1 MITAEIINDGN
12 DQRTTEVS
20 KEMHNMN
27 AKRKR
32 KRCLAIEAV
41 HQFIFVCGAMGIF
54 VYKYPYS
61 AEQDEPLMW
70 QDKCIFLEAQSK
82 KKSNMCLMKSV
93 KL

>member
-20 KEMHNMN
+20 KEMHNMI

-41 HQFIFVCGAMGIF
+41 LQCINSYLCVVQW
-54 VYKYPYS
+54 VYLYTNILILLNKMS
-61 AEQDEPLMW
+61 H
-70 QDKCIFLEAQSK
+70 
-82 KKSNMCLMKSV
+82 
-93 KL
+93 

>member
-41 HQFIFVCGAMGIF
+41 LQCINSYLCVVQW
-54 VYKYPYS
+54 VYLYTNILILLNKMS
-61 AEQDEPLMW
+61 H
-70 QDKCIFLEAQSK
+70 
-82 KKSNMCLMKSV
+82 
-93 KL
+93 